1 MIVEQ
6 DTPLFVCGVIG
17 DETTLVVNKCL
28 TGPFKNRYDLATA
41 PVSMTQ
47 TMSETV
53 TSITATETGLQT
65 AIEKQLGTLRLLLPA
80 AEDEIGVRM
89 ILSTFYLLEPV
100 GGQLLTE
107 RPKYTESLSAGAARV
122 SLNQLNW
129 GNSSPLV
136 LQAKRYL
143 ETGTFQIADQLI
155 ASYPTVSYTHL
166 TLPTKA

>member
-80 AEDEIGVRM
+80 AEAETSVRM

-122 SLNQLNW
+122 PLDQLNW

-143 ETGTFQIADQLI
+143 ETGAFPIADQLI
-155 ASYPTVSYTHL
+155 SSYTIPSQPQFL
-166 TLPTKA
+166 LN